1 MRIAALFIVPL
12 VACNDQTDTTVYP
25 APLLR
30 DPGEDTQALED
41 NIALQALE
49 DNIELKACAAV
60 HLGIESDTSIDAET
74 ALTLNHLD
82 CIDEGISS
90 LDGIHLFE
98 NLKTLSLWENAIDD
112 LAPLEELTQLVW
124 LELGNNKIQDL
135 SPIANLT
142 DLERLGLSSN
152 RVSDIEVLSN
162 FSKMKWLNLDDNT
175 IENVDALADLQELTW
190 LTIEHNTIDNM
201 TVIDE
206 VAANGADVYHQNQT
220 SSPSSTMDA
229 GMSGTLDVNVV
240 TLSPRFGDEGTVE
253 FDLLVADK
261 LFPVHSEFSGKIVTE
276 NGQLF
281 LYRNAQRIAVGHT
294 DGSVASLC
302 ENTHTCQVTIGVKTA
317 PASAYD
323 GLAPD
328 PIVTLALSVM
338 PMPGDEDETYGQSD
352 ETLVDYV
359 LASPN
364 QFDAGS
370 CLFMT
375 TTGAMELLMHQH
387 TDLDSV
393 EYNGDTDLSER
404 FLMTAYQDVPSST
417 LRYWLTDTVYT
428 YNYFGGSML
437 NRDYPFTAGYV
448 RETRNG
454 LVPCDSDDS
463 GAYYSCS
470 YNWFDERPNDWESLM
485 VDTPPVDRTVAFAD
499 PERSSS
505 SQWNVGL
512 MDDEDV
518 EKIKYMLRTR
528 RAPIVVIYN
537 HYLYWHADLIVGYDD
552 TVSTDGCPMVESSMD
567 YFNDEGASGYTQR
580 IESHMDD
587 IGDCTSQGIFYVRDS
602 IYEGGSDEETYEYS
616 SGFSEKYS
624 KRIIERT
631 YNWVKYLGNHA
642 YSIHRK

>member
-1 MRIAALFIVPL
+1 MRKATLFVVSL
-12 VACNDQTDTTVYP
+12 MACNDQKDTTVFP
-25 APLLR
+25 APFLR
-30 DPGEDTQALED
+30 DPAQDTQALE
-41 NIALQALE
+41 NNA
-49 DNIELKACAAV
+49 ELKSCAAT
-60 HLGIESDTSIDAET
+60 HLGIDSDNPIDAET
-74 ALTLNHLD
+74 ALTLEHLD

-90 LDGIHLFE
+90 IDGIQLFE
-98 NLKTLSLWENAIDD
+98 NLKTLSLWENGIDD
-112 LAPLEELTQLVW
+112 LAPLEGLTGLIW
-124 LELGNNKIQDL
+124 LELGNNDIRDL
-135 SPIANLT
+135 DPIANLT
-142 DLERLGLSSN
+142 ALERLGLSSN

-162 FSKMKWLNLDDNT
+162 FQQLQWLNLDDNG
-175 IENVDALADLQELTW
+175 IDNVDALAELHELTW
-190 LTIEHNTIDNM
+190 LTIEHNTINEM
-201 TVIDE
+201 AVIDE
-206 VAANGADVYHQNQT
+206 IANRGADVYHQNQS
-220 SSPSSTMDA
+220 SSPAKPLSAEM
-229 GMSGTLDVNVV
+229 GGTLDVNVV
-240 TLSPRFGDEGTVE
+240 TLSPRIDDAGSVH

-261 LFPVHSEFSGKIVTE
+261 LFPVRTVFSGILVAD

-281 LYRNAQRIAVGHT
+281 LNRYGQRIPVGHT
-294 DGSVASLC
+294 DGAVASLC
-302 ENTHTCQVTIGVKTA
+302 ENNEACHLSIGIKNA
-317 PASAYD
+317 PPAAYD
-323 GLAPD
+323 GLAPQ
-328 PIVTLALSVM
+328 PIVTLAISVM
-338 PMPGDEDETYGQSD
+338 PRPSDEPQTYGQSD

-387 TDLDSV
+387 TDLGSV

-404 FLMTAYQDVPSST
+404 FLMTAYQDVPNST
-417 LRYWLTDTVYT
+417 IRYWLTDTVYT
-428 YNYFGGSML
+428 YNHFGGSML

-470 YNWFDERPNDWESLM
+470 YNWFDERPSDWESLM
-485 VDTPPVDRTVAFAD
+485 VDTPSIDRTVAFAD

-528 RAPIVVIYN
+528 RAPVVVIYN

-567 YFNDEGASGYTQR
+567 YFNEEGASGYTQR
-580 IESHMDD
+580 IESHMDE

-642 YSIHRK
+642 YTIHRK